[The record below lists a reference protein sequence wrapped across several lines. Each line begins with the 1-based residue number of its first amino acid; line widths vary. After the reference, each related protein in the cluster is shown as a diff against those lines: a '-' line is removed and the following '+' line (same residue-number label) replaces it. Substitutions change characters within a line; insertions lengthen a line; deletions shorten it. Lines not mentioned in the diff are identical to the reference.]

1 MLLRLKIRNF
11 TSFNEE
17 ISFDMFPNLKRTT
30 FQNHIYGEHEIPLLK
45 QAAIYGANGS
55 GKSNFVEAVKLLQN
69 IVTNQD
75 TLKKFPIDLNK
86 FRLKA
91 DINNE
96 PMVFSIEF
104 SYKKHY
110 FFYNIEID
118 TDKIRKEELLL
129 SGIGKKENE
138 IVFRRDGKRL
148 ISKYANTNKE
158 IKDAA
163 SKFLKENPLVSL
175 FVLAEN
181 FPFFK
186 DNRLVK
192 IAREWFVSQLKILS
206 LRRIVPELIEILS
219 NNKEM
224 LNYTNQIFQ
233 EIGIGVN
240 KIEIEEKKLNDI
252 LSEDDEQNKELKKNI
267 IDRLDTVGN
276 FSQFNN
282 EKIVMSFEKNKE
294 GEQIV
299 KRLMF
304 NYIGLNDFKQN
315 LEFETQS
322 DGTARVLNLIPAFYE
337 LEKKTMTIFVDE
349 IENSIHPLLMIKL
362 IKYFSETNTKGQL
375 IYTTHETE
383 LLNQQ
388 ELMRPDEV
396 WFTEKLNGQTKMY
409 SLNDFKEHNT
419 INIKNGYLDGRYGAI
434 PFFGNL
440 NE

>member
-11 TSFNEE
+11 TSFDKEV
-17 ISFDMFPNLKRTT
+17 SFDMFPNLKRTT
-30 FQNHIYGEHEIPLLK
+30 FQNHIYNGYEIPLLK

-55 GKSNFVEAVKLLQN
+55 GKSNFVKAIKLLQN

-75 TLKKFPIDLNK
+75 TLKKYPIDSNK

-91 DINNE
+91 DVNNE
-96 PMVFSIEF
+96 PIVFSIEF
-104 SYKKHY
+104 SHKKHY
-110 FFYNIEID
+110 FFYNIEFD
-118 TDKIRKEELLL
+118 TDKIRKEELFL

-138 IVFRRDGKRL
+138 IVFRREGNKL
-148 ISKYANTNKE
+148 TSKFANTNKE
-158 IKDAA
+158 ITDAA
-163 SKFLKENPLVSL
+163 NKFLKENPLVSL
-175 FVLAEN
+175 FVLAEK

-186 DNRLVK
+186 DNRLIK
-192 IAREWFVSQLKILS
+192 IAREWFDSQLKILS
-206 LRRIVPELIEILS
+206 LRRIVPGLIEILS
-219 NNKEM
+219 NNQEM

-233 EIGIGVN
+233 EIGIGVK

-267 IDRLDTVGN
+267 IDKLDTIGN

-299 KRLMF
+299 KRLVF
-304 NYIGLNDFKQN
+304 KHIGLNDFEQN
-315 LEFETQS
+315 LEIETQS
-322 DGTARVLNLIPAFYE
+322 DGTARILNLIPAFYE
-337 LEKKTMTIFVDE
+337 LEKTPMTIFVDE

-362 IKYFSETNTKGQL
+362 IKYFSAANTKGQL

-388 ELMRPDEV
+388 EVTRPDEV
-396 WFTEKLNGQTKMY
+396 WFAEKHNGQTKLY

-440 NE
+440 SE